1 MASSPHSPRML
12 RGALVGV
19 DTFSLLTNTTIFQY
33 NPDTLTRTLQARG
46 GEGGA
51 GAEVLRLRGA
61 PIETIKL
68 DVEIDAT
75 DRLETGDGIATTMG
89 IHPQL
94 AALETLLYPKSSLVI
109 GNTALMLAGTL
120 EIVPPMAPLM
130 LFIWGPSR
138 VLPVRISDLSVT
150 EEAHDNN
157 LNPVRA
163 KISLSLRVLTYD
175 DVPVSHPI
183 HSLFLAHQ
191 VVKEAMAMVASAG
204 NLASVLGGD
213 TRLL

>member
-1 MASSPHSPRML
+1 MATTPRSPRML
-12 RGALVGV
+12 KGALVGL
-19 DTFSLLTNTTIFQY
+19 DPLSLLTSVTVFQY

-46 GEGGA
+46 GDTGA

-68 DVEIDAT
+68 DVEIDGT
-75 DRLETGDGIATTMG
+75 DRLEAGDGVTAALG

-94 AALETLLYPKSSLVI
+94 AALETLLYPKSPLVI
-109 GNTALMLAGTL
+109 ANAALMLAGTL
-120 EIVPPMAPLM
+120 EVVPPTAPLT

-138 VLPVRISDLSVT
+138 VLPVRVTDFSVT
-150 EEAHDNN
+150 EEAHDSN

-163 KISLSLRVLTYD
+163 KVGLSLRVLTYD

-183 HSLFLAHQ
+183 FAMFLAHQ
-191 VVKEAMAMVASAG
+191 VVKEAMAVVGSTGNIAAATGGAG
-204 NLASVLGGD
+204 VF
-213 TRLL
+213 

>member
-1 MASSPHSPRML
+1 MATSPRSPRMI

-19 DTFSLLTNTTIFQY
+19 DPFSFLINTTVFQY

-46 GEGGA
+46 GDGGA

-75 DRLETGDGIATTMG
+75 DQLETGDGVATALG

-94 AALETLLYPKSSLVI
+94 AALEMLMYPQSSLVVV
-109 GNTALMLAGTL
+109 NTALMLAGTL
-120 EIVPPMAPLM
+120 EVVPPTAPLT
-130 LFIWGPSR
+130 LFVWGPSR
-138 VLPVRISDLSVT
+138 VLPVRVSDFSVT
-150 EEAHDNN
+150 EEAYDNN

-163 KISLSLRVLTYD
+163 KVSLSLRVLTYD

-183 HSLFLAHQ
+183 YALFLAHQ
-191 VVKEAMAMVASAG
+191 VVKEAMAAVASVG
-204 NLASVLGGD
+204 NLASVLGGS
-213 TRLL
+213 TKLF